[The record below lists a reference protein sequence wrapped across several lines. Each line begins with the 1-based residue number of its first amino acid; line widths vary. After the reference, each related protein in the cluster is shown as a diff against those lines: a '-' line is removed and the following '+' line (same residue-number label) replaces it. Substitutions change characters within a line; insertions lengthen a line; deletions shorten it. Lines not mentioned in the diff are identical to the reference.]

1 MGDVKPTLSCRRVAY
16 LGPAG
21 TFTEEALL
29 AWPDL
34 EYETAMPF
42 PTVEEA
48 ILAVRDKL
56 ADRAVVPIENSLEG
70 SVNATLDCL
79 AFEVDLFIQAEKVCQ
94 VRHCLLARPG
104 VGLERVTRVISHP
117 QAAAQCRRHL
127 LEMLPGVELEAA
139 NSTSEAARRVADSD
153 QPVAALGSALAA
165 ELYGLE
171 ILHAGMEDHPEN
183 RTRFVLVGREK
194 MPPTGRDKT
203 SLVCFIHQDRPGMLL
218 QILQEFAYR
227 YINLTKI
234 ESRPTKKTLG
244 EYCFFIDC
252 EGHEED
258 EVVAAALKCLR
269 CKLPRVKLLGSYP
282 VHMENEEGEKS
293 IGNGS

>member
-1 MGDVKPTLSCRRVAY
+1 MGDVNALFSCQRVSY
-16 LGPAG
+16 LGPPG

-29 AWPDL
+29 SWPGL
-34 EYETAMPF
+34 EYEVALPF
-42 PTVEEA
+42 STVEET
-48 ILAVRDKL
+48 ILAVRDNV
-56 ADRAVVPIENSLEG
+56 AERAVVPIENSLEG
-70 SVNATLDCL
+70 TVNATLDCL
-79 AFEVDLFIQAEKVCQ
+79 AFEVELFIQGERVSRVQ
-94 VRHCLLARPG
+94 HCLLVRPG
-104 VGLERVTRVISHP
+104 VTLEEVERVVSHP

-127 LEMLPGVELEAA
+127 VELLPGVEVEAA
-139 NSTSEAARRVADSD
+139 NSTAEAARRVAESD
-153 QPVAALGSALAA
+153 RPLAALGSALAA

-171 ILHAGMEDHPEN
+171 ALRTGMEDHPEN
-183 RTRFVLVGREK
+183 RTRFVLVGRDR

-203 SLVCFIHQDRPGMLL
+203 SMVCFIHQDRPGMLL

-258 EVVAAALKCLR
+258 EVLASALKCLR
-269 CKLPRVKLLGSYP
+269 CKLPQVKLLGSYP
-282 VHMENEEGEKS
+282 ACEDEEG
-293 IGNGS
+293 

>member
-1 MGDVKPTLSCRRVAY
+1 MGDVSAPLSCRRVAY
-16 LGPAG
+16 LGPPG

-29 AWPDL
+29 SWPGL
-34 EYETAMPF
+34 EYEAVLPL

-48 ILAVRDKL
+48 LLAVQDNM

-79 AFEVDLFIQAEKVCQ
+79 AFEVELFIQAEKVCQ

-104 VGLERVTRVISHP
+104 VSLEEVARVVSHP
-117 QAAAQCRRHL
+117 QATAQCRRHL
-127 LEMLPGVELEAA
+127 MELLPGVEVEAA
-139 NSTSEAARRVADSD
+139 NSTSEAARRVAESE
-153 QPVAALGSALAA
+153 QPLAALGSALAA

-171 ILHAGMEDHPEN
+171 VLREGMEDHPEN

-194 MPPTGRDKT
+194 MSPTGRDKT
-203 SLVCFIHQDRPGMLL
+203 SIVCFIHQDRPGMLL

-227 YINLTKI
+227 YINLSKI
-234 ESRPTKKTLG
+234 ESRPTKKGLG

-258 EVVAAALKCLR
+258 EVVASALKCLR
-269 CKLPRVKLLGSYP
+269 CKLPQVKLLGSYP
-282 VHMENEEGEKS
+282 AYREG
-293 IGNGS
+293 

>member
-1 MGDVKPTLSCRRVAY
+1 MGDLNSPLSCRRVAY

-29 AWPDL
+29 SWPGLDF
-34 EYETAMPF
+34 EASIPF

-48 ILAVRDKL
+48 ILAVQDNL
-56 ADRAVVPIENSLEG
+56 ADKAVVPIENSLEG

-79 AFEVDLFIQAEKVCQ
+79 AFEADVFIQAEKVCQ
-94 VRHCLLARPG
+94 VRHCLLARRG
-104 VGLERVTRVISHP
+104 RKLEEITRVVSHP

-127 LEMLPGVELEAA
+127 MQLLPGVGQEAA
-139 NSTSEAARRVADSD
+139 YSTSEAARRVADSEE
-153 QPVAALGSALAA
+153 PLAALGSALAA
-165 ELYGLE
+165 ELYDLE
-171 ILHAGMEDHPEN
+171 IIYRGMEDHPEN
-183 RTRFVLVGREK
+183 RTRFILLGKEK
-194 MPPTGRDKT
+194 VPPTGRDKT

-234 ESRPTKKTLG
+234 ESRPMKKTLG

-258 EVVAAALKCLR
+258 EVVASAIKCLR
-269 CKLPRVKLLGSYP
+269 CKLPEVKLLGSYP
-282 VHMENEEGEKS
+282 VYREEEALG
-293 IGNGS
+293 

>member
-1 MGDVKPTLSCRRVAY
+1 MGDVTPYAACRNVAY
-16 LGPAG
+16 LGPPG

-29 AWPDL
+29 GWEGL
-34 EYETAMPF
+34 EYEAAIPF
-42 PTVEEA
+42 PTVEET
-48 ILAVRDKL
+48 ILAVEDNL
-56 ADRAVVPIENSLEG
+56 ADKAVVPIENSLEG

-79 AFEVDLFIQAEKVCQ
+79 AFEAEDVLIQGEKVCQ
-94 VRHCLLARPG
+94 VRHFLLARPG
-104 VGLERVTRVISHP
+104 VRLQDVAGVVSHP

-127 LEMLPGVELEAA
+127 MELLPGVGLTAA
-139 NSTSEAARRVADSD
+139 NSTSEAARCVAESGG
-153 QPVAALGSALAA
+153 PLAALGSALAA

-171 ILHAGMEDHPEN
+171 VLYEGMEDHPEN
-183 RTRFVLVGREK
+183 LTRFVLLGKEK
-194 MPPTGRDKT
+194 VPPSGDDKT

-258 EVVAAALKCLR
+258 EVVASALKCLL
-269 CKLPRVKLLGSYP
+269 CKLPRVKILGSYP
-282 VHMENEEGEKS
+282 RHVGSGEGA
-293 IGNGS
+293 

>member
-1 MGDVKPTLSCRRVAY
+1 MSVPLSCRRVAY
-16 LGPAG
+16 LGPPG

-29 AWPDL
+29 SWPDL
-34 EYETAMPF
+34 EFEASIPF

-48 ILAVRDKL
+48 ILAVQDNL
-56 ADRAVVPIENSLEG
+56 AEKAVVPIENSLEG

-79 AFEVDLFIQAEKVCQ
+79 AFEADVFIQAEKVCQ

-104 VGLERVTRVISHP
+104 VGLEEVARVISHP

-127 LEMLPGVELEAA
+127 IELLPGVEVEAA
-139 NSTSEAARRVADSD
+139 NSTSEAARRVAESGE
-153 QPVAALGSALAA
+153 PLAALGSALAA
-165 ELYGLE
+165 ELYGLQLLRE
-171 ILHAGMEDHPEN
+171 GMEDHPEN
-183 RTRFVLVGREK
+183 RTRFVLLGREK
-194 MPPTGRDKT
+194 MPPSGRDKT
-203 SLVCFIHQDRPGMLL
+203 SMVCFIHQDRPGMLL

-227 YINLTKI
+227 YINLSKI
-234 ESRPTKKTLG
+234 ESRPTKKSLG

-258 EVVAAALKCLR
+258 EVVASALKCLR

-282 VHMENEEGEKS
+282 AYRED
-293 IGNGS
+293 

>member
-1 MGDVKPTLSCRRVAY
+1 MSSLACKRVSY
-16 LGPAG
+16 LGPPG

-29 AWPDL
+29 SWPGL
-34 EYETAMPF
+34 KYEEALPL

-48 ILAVRDKL
+48 LLAVQDNV

-104 VGLERVTRVISHP
+104 VRLEEVSRVVSHP
-117 QAAAQCRRHL
+117 QATAQCRRHL
-127 LEMLPGVELEAA
+127 MELLPGVEVEAA
-139 NSTSEAARRVADSD
+139 NSTSEAARRVAESR
-153 QPVAALGSALAA
+153 QPMAALGSVLAA

-171 ILHAGMEDHPEN
+171 VLREGMEDHPEN

-203 SLVCFIHQDRPGMLL
+203 SMVCFIHQDRPGMLL

-227 YINLTKI
+227 YINLSKI
-234 ESRPTKKTLG
+234 ESRPTKKSLG

-258 EVVAAALKCLR
+258 EVVASALKCLR
-269 CKLPRVKLLGSYP
+269 CKLPEVKLLGSYP
-282 VHMENEEGEKS
+282 AYRED
-293 IGNGS
+293 